1 MLLEKEI
8 LVEDENEL
16 MIGVEVKELLVV
28 DVEVEKVMD
37 HILFKHYKEKMK

>member
-1 MLLEKEI
+1 MLIEKEI

-16 MIGVEVKELLVV
+16 RISEDVKELLVV

-37 HILFKHYKEKMK
+37 HILIKHYKEKMK